1 MDFQLESQSID
12 FSFYPL
18 KKGRSREDKRIGL
31 TVAKLLNDVLQ
42 NDPKSIVTF
51 ICDNTDKKAKKRL
64 KLFKRWFKAHN
75 EDKIALL
82 LEFDDLFY
90 AGVILCKNHPEL
102 ESIKTY
108 LKEERIHFKKEK
120 GKDVFKWDKIE

>member
-42 NDPKSIVTF
+42 SDPKSIVTF

-82 LEFDDLFY
+82 IEFDDLFY

-102 ESIKTY
+102 DDIKTY